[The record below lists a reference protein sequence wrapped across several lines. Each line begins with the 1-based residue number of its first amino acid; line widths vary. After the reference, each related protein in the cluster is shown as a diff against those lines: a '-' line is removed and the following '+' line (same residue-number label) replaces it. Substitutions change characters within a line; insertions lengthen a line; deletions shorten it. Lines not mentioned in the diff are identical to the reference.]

1 MKGNRAVTLEV
12 THVCKQ
18 SGARTGILHTP
29 HGDVLTPMFMPVG
42 TLASV
47 KFLSPLDIEDIEAGV
62 ILSNTYHLWLRPG
75 HKVVEAAGG
84 LHEFMNVKNP
94 ILTDSG
100 GFQVFSLAHMR
111 NIVEEGVH
119 FNSHLNGDKL
129 FLSPEKSI
137 EIQNSLG
144 ADIIMSFDECPA
156 YPSTY
161 NYMKDSVERTT
172 RWAKRGLDAHQKE
185 GVQSLFGIVQGGEYE
200 DLREYSAKSLVEMD
214 FDGYAI
220 GGTSVG
226 EDKETMMK
234 MVDYTMKHLP
244 KDKPIYIMG
253 IGAVNDILQSVLR
266 GIDMFDCVLP
276 TRIARHGSAMTSVGR
291 INIKK
296 KMYEYDFNPLD
307 PECDCE
313 TCQNHTRSYLRHLI
327 RANEGLG
334 MRLMSIHNLRFL
346 INLTKQ
352 IREAINNDRYL
363 DFLEEIYEKYDLNRD
378 NAKGF

>member
-47 KFLSPLDIEDIEAGV
+47 KFLSPIDIEDIEAGV

>member
-42 TLASV
+42 KLANV

-62 ILSNTYHLWLRPG
+62 ILSNTHHLWLRPG
-75 HKVVEAAGG
+75 HTVVVAADG
-84 LHEFMNVKNP
+84 LPEFMNVKNP

-172 RWAKRGLDAHQKE
+172 R
-185 GVQSLFGIVQGGEYE
+185 
-200 DLREYSAKSLVEMD
+200 
-214 FDGYAI
+214 
-220 GGTSVG
+220 
-226 EDKETMMK
+226 
-234 MVDYTMKHLP
+234 
-244 KDKPIYIMG
+244 
-253 IGAVNDILQSVLR
+253 
-266 GIDMFDCVLP
+266 
-276 TRIARHGSAMTSVGR
+276 
-291 INIKK
+291 
-296 KMYEYDFNPLD
+296 
-307 PECDCE
+307 
-313 TCQNHTRSYLRHLI
+313 
-327 RANEGLG
+327 
-334 MRLMSIHNLRFL
+334 
-346 INLTKQ
+346 
-352 IREAINNDRYL
+352 
-363 DFLEEIYEKYDLNRD
+363 
-378 NAKGF
+378 

>member
-1 MKGNRAVTLEV
+1 M
-12 THVCKQ
+12 
-18 SGARTGILHTP
+18 
-29 HGDVLTPMFMPVG
+29 
-42 TLASV
+42 
-47 KFLSPLDIEDIEAGV
+47 
-62 ILSNTYHLWLRPG
+62 
-75 HKVVEAAGG
+75 
-84 LHEFMNVKNP
+84 
-94 ILTDSG
+94 
-100 GFQVFSLAHMR
+100 
-111 NIVEEGVH
+111 
-119 FNSHLNGDKL
+119 
-129 FLSPEKSI
+129 
-137 EIQNSLG
+137 
-144 ADIIMSFDECPA
+144 
-156 YPSTY
+156 
-161 NYMKDSVERTT
+161 
-172 RWAKRGLDAHQKE
+172 DAHQKE